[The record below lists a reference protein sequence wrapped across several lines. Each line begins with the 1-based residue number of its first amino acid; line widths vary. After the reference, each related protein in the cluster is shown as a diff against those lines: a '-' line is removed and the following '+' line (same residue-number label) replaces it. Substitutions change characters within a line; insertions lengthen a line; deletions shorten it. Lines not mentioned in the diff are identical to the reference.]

1 MTAEHVETPK
11 GTITLYSQM
20 DDRLDSAS
28 ALLSL
33 LANTRA
39 KTIAIFKENLD
50 PEFFRLASGLAGEML
65 QKISNYRCRLII
77 IGDFHD
83 IKSKSLRDFIY
94 ESNKTG
100 QVLFVESLD
109 EGIEKLK

>member
-1 MTAEHVETPK
+1 MKAEKIESPK
-11 GTITLYSQM
+11 GTITRYFEL
-20 DDRLDSAS
+20 DERLDSPS
-28 ALLSL
+28 SFLDL
-33 LANTRA
+33 LANTQSR
-39 KTIAIFKENLD
+39 TIAIPRESLD
-50 PEFFRLASGLAGEML
+50 PKFFSLASGLAGEML
-65 QKISNYRCRLII
+65 QKISNYHRRLII

-100 QVLFVESLD
+100 QVLFVGTVE